1 MRHAI
6 LFAAGLVVLAT
17 AASAQSSSR
26 DRDEDGRG
34 GDWRE
39 GRSWDRDWDHH
50 RRGGRPMRGDD
61 DEPGRGARFFL
72 RSGDTQIRVVCDQ
85 RESTRACVDAA
96 LTMFDR
102 VRSQQGA
109 AGSATPASP
118 GPSAPAPTR

>member
-1 MRHAI
+1 MRKAI
-6 LFAAGLVVLAT
+6 LFAAGLIAFAT

-26 DRDEDGRG
+26 DRDDDDRG

-39 GRSWDRDWDHH
+39 GRSSYRDWDHH
-50 RRGGRPMRGDD
+50 RGGSRRDD
-61 DEPGRGARFFL
+61 DEEPGRGARFFL

-102 VRSQQGA
+102 VRSQQGTT
-109 AGSATPASP
+109 GSATPATP
-118 GPSAPAPTR
+118 GQTAPAPTR